1 MSLVHQILWS
11 FGAAVWG
18 LLMEMSP
25 YLLLGF
31 LMAGILHAF
40 IPSSLIARYM
50 GGESIWSV
58 IRGALVGVPLPL
70 CSCGVLP
77 VAASA
82 RQAGAGKG
90 PTLAFLISTPVT
102 GIDSILA
109 TAGVLGIVFT
119 VARVIASFIM
129 GIAAGAASILFPG
142 PVAPALPAE
151 DCACDSYER
160 PERGAASPGAGGKLK
175 RALVYGF
182 SELPETLVNSMAV
195 GLLVGGVIAALVPE
209 RAITGYPG
217 SSAVN
222 ILIAVLIGIPLYV
235 CATGSIPIAAAMM
248 MKGFSPGA
256 ALAFLIAGPAT
267 NAIAIAT
274 VRKILGT
281 RHLVIYLLTIFVGA
295 IAFAFLFDLLPF
307 SFAMSEAMHSHSM
320 APHSLFYHVSAY
332 LLIFILAMAK
342 VKTGVRSRK
351 FKEAQKMAGEKQIL
365 LKVPDMT
372 CAHCERAISDKL
384 KTLDAV
390 KAVSVDLKNK
400 KVAIETAGAVDPQ
413 KILDTV
419 KALGYSPELI
429 EQR

>member
-1 MSLVHQILWS
+1 
-11 FGAAVWG
+11 
-18 LLMEMSP
+18 MEMSP

-31 LMAGILHAF
+31 LMAGMLHAF

-119 VARVIASFIM
+119 IARVIASFVM
-129 GIAAGAASILFPG
+129 GIAAGVASIFFPG
-142 PVAPALPAE
+142 PAAPPLPAG
-151 DCACDSYER
+151 DCACDSCER
-160 PERGAASPGAGGKLK
+160 PEGGAGGAASPGGGKLK
-175 RALVYGF
+175 RALLYGF

-209 RAITGYPG
+209 RAITGYAG
-217 SSAVN
+217 SSVVN

-281 RHLVIYLLTIFVGA
+281 RHLVIYLITIFVGA
-295 IAFAFLFDLLPF
+295 IAFAFLFDLIPF
-307 SFAMSEAMHSHSM
+307 SFAMSAAMHNHQMAHHSI
-320 APHSLFYHVSAY
+320 FYHVSAY
-332 LLIFILAMAK
+332 LLIFILGMAK
-342 VKTGVRSRK
+342 VKTWVHQRK

-372 CAHCERAISDKL
+372 CSHCERAISEKL

-400 KVAIETAGAVDPQ
+400 KVAVETAGAVDPK

-429 EQR
+429 EP